1 MADIIQ
7 KSFNSSRR
15 EIKYLNRD
23 FSSFKTSLIEY
34 SKTYFPRTYKDF
46 SDASPGMMFIEMAS
60 YIGDVLSYYTDY
72 QFKESLMPYA
82 EERKNVLALANYL
95 GYKTKPTKSSTTNI
109 DLYQLIPSIK
119 DSNNNYIPD
128 NNYALKI
135 REYMEVS
142 NESGVSFITTD
153 PVDFSLDSKFSPR
166 EVTVYSRD
174 NYGIPQFFLLKKST
188 KVIAGKIT
196 TSSFTVGASVPFYKI
211 SLSENNVIDII
222 DVKDSDNNKWYEV
235 DYLAQDL
242 IFTETENTSFT
253 NNSYVQYSSEVPKLI
268 KSFKTSRKFVVNV
281 TANNTTY
288 LEFGAGTDATS
299 DEVIYPNSELVG
311 VGLKNISNLNLN
323 YDTSKLLNSETFGQS
338 PSNTVLTVQY
348 LVGGGLTSN
357 SPSDTIKNI
366 SSVTYLNDVSGLNP
380 SQNSLLT
387 TVKNSFR
394 ISNPDPAVG
403 GQNEE
408 SVEEIRQNA
417 LANFGSQN
425 RTVTVDDYISRIY
438 SIPPR
443 FGSIA
448 KVMVIPNSDLS
459 ISTNQTLLNGFVN
472 NENQTTLINNSLENN
487 FRKVNFDV
495 SNPFSLNLYVLSYN
509 SNKNLTQ
516 TNDALV
522 YNIRHYLQKYKII
535 SDSINIIDGYI
546 INIGVDFKILVY
558 NNFNRKEVLDQCLQK
573 AKDFFNVDKWYFN
586 QPININQLELEL
598 AKVEGVQSISEVVFK
613 NLNQNDGNYSP
624 HEYNLSEATHNKII
638 YPSLD
643 PSVFEVKFPDNDI
656 RGAVI

>member
-23 FSSFKTSLIEY
+23 FSSFKASLIEY

-46 SDASPGMMFIEMAS
+46 SEASPGMMFIEMAS

-72 QFKESLMPYA
+72 QFKESLMPFA

-142 NESGVSFITTD
+142 NESGVNFITTD
-153 PVDFSLDSKFSPR
+153 PIDFSLDSKFSPR

-174 NYGIPQFFLLKKST
+174 NYGVPQFFLLKKSA

-196 TSSFTVGASVPFYKI
+196 TKSFTVGTSVPFYKI
-211 SLSENNVIDII
+211 SLSELNVVDII
-222 DVKDSDNNKWYEV
+222 DVRDSDNNKWYEV

-242 IFTETENTSFT
+242 IFTETENTDFT
-253 NNSYVQYSSEVPKLI
+253 NNTYVQYSSEVPKLI
-268 KSFKTSRKFVVNV
+268 KSLKTSRKFVVNV
-281 TANNTTY
+281 TANNVTY

-311 VGLKNISNLNLN
+311 VGLQNISNLNLN
-323 YDTSKLLNSETFGQS
+323 YDTSKLLNSETLGQA

-348 LVGGGLTSN
+348 LVGGGLLSN

-366 SSVTYLNDVSGLNP
+366 SSVTYLNDTTGLTP

-387 TVKNSFR
+387 TVKNSLR
-394 ISNPDPAVG
+394 ISNPNPAVG

-425 RTVTVDDYISRIY
+425 RTVTVDDYVSRVY

-516 TNDALV
+516 TNEALV
-522 YNIRHYLQKYKII
+522 YNIRQYLQKYKII
-535 SDSINIIDGYI
+535 SDSVNIIDGYI
-546 INIGVDFKILVY
+546 INVGIDFKIVVY
-558 NNFNRKEVLDQCLQK
+558 NNFNKKEVLDQCLQK
-573 AKDFFNVDKWYFN
+573 SKDFFNIDKWYFN
-586 QPININQLELEL
+586 QPINTNQFELEL
-598 AKVEGVQSISEVVFK
+598 AKVEGVQSVAEVNLK
-613 NLNQNDGNYSP
+613 NLTQNDGDYSP

-643 PSVFEVKFPDNDI
+643 PSVFEVKYPDNDI

>member
-253 NNSYVQYSSEVPKLI
+253 NNTYVQYSSEVPKLI

-394 ISNPDPAVG
+394 ISNPNPAVG
-403 GQNEE
+403 GQNQE

>member
-7 KSFNSSRR
+7 KSFNNSRR

-109 DLYQLIPSIK
+109 DLYQLIPSTK

-142 NESGVSFITTD
+142 NESGVSFITID

-174 NYGIPQFFLLKKST
+174 NYGIPQFFLLKKSV

-196 TSSFTVGASVPFYKI
+196 TSSFTVGSAIPFYKI

-253 NNSYVQYSSEVPKLI
+253 NNTYVQYSSEVPKLI

-311 VGLKNISNLNLN
+311 IGLKNISNLNLN

-366 SSVTYLNDVSGLNP
+366 SSVTFLNDISGLTP

-394 ISNPDPAVG
+394 ISNPNPAVG

-459 ISTNQTLLNGFVN
+459 ISTNQILLNGFVN

-516 TNDALV
+516 TNEALV

-558 NNFNRKEVLDQCLQK
+558 NNFNKKEVLDQCLQK

-598 AKVEGVQSISEVVFK
+598 VKVEGVQSISEVVFK
-613 NLNQNDGNYSP
+613 NLNQNDGDYSP

>member
-7 KSFNSSRR
+7 KSFNNSRR

-109 DLYQLIPSIK
+109 DLYQLIPSTK

-142 NESGVSFITTD
+142 NESGVSFITID

-174 NYGIPQFFLLKKST
+174 NYGIPQFFLLKKSG

-196 TSSFTVGASVPFYKI
+196 TSSFTVGSAVPFYKI

-253 NNSYVQYSSEVPKLI
+253 NNTYVQYSSEVPKLI

-311 VGLKNISNLNLN
+311 IGLKNISNLNLN

-366 SSVTYLNDVSGLNP
+366 SSVTFLNDISGLTP

-394 ISNPDPAVG
+394 ISNPNPAVG

-558 NNFNRKEVLDQCLQK
+558 NNFNKKEVLDQCLQK

-598 AKVEGVQSISEVVFK
+598 AKVEGVQSISEVTFK
-613 NLNQNDGNYSP
+613 NLNQNDGDYSP

>member
-7 KSFNSSRR
+7 KSFNNSRR

-109 DLYQLIPSIK
+109 DLYQLIPSTK

-142 NESGVSFITTD
+142 NESGVSFITID

-174 NYGIPQFFLLKKST
+174 NYGIPQFFLLKKSV

-196 TSSFTVGASVPFYKI
+196 TSSFTVGSAIPFYKI

-253 NNSYVQYSSEVPKLI
+253 NNTYVQYSSEVPKLI

-311 VGLKNISNLNLN
+311 IGLKNISNLNLN

-366 SSVTYLNDVSGLNP
+366 SSVTFLNDISGLTP

-394 ISNPDPAVG
+394 ISNPNPAVG

-448 KVMVIPNSDLS
+448 KVMVIPNSNLS

-516 TNDALV
+516 TNEALV

-558 NNFNRKEVLDQCLQK
+558 NNFNKKEVLDQCLQK

-586 QPININQLELEL
+586 QPININQFELEL
-598 AKVEGVQSISEVVFK
+598 AKIEGVQSVAEVVFK
-613 NLNQNDGNYSP
+613 NLNQNDGDYSP

>member
-7 KSFNSSRR
+7 KSFNNSRR

-109 DLYQLIPSIK
+109 DLYQLIPSTK

-142 NESGVSFITTD
+142 NESGVSFITID

-174 NYGIPQFFLLKKST
+174 NYGIPQFFLLKKSV

-196 TSSFTVGASVPFYKI
+196 TSSFTVGLSVPFYKI

-222 DVKDSDNNKWYEV
+222 NVKDSDNNKWYEV

-253 NNSYVQYSSEVPKLI
+253 NNTYVQYSSEVPKLI

-311 VGLKNISNLNLN
+311 IGLKNISNLNLN

-366 SSVTYLNDVSGLNP
+366 SSVTFLNDISGLTP

-394 ISNPDPAVG
+394 ISNPNPAVG

-448 KVMVIPNSDLS
+448 KVMVIPNSNLS

-516 TNDALV
+516 TNEALV

-558 NNFNRKEVLDQCLQK
+558 NNFNKKEVLDQCLQK

-586 QPININQLELEL
+586 QPININQFELEL
-598 AKVEGVQSISEVVFK
+598 AKTEGVQSVAEVVFK
-613 NLNQNDGNYSP
+613 NLNQNDGDYSP

-643 PSVFEVKFPDNDI
+643 PSVFEVKYPDNDI

>member
-23 FSSFKTSLIEY
+23 FSSFKSSLIEY

-46 SDASPGMMFIEMAS
+46 SEASPGMMFIEMAS

-95 GYKTKPTKSSTTNI
+95 GYKTKPTKSATTNI
-109 DLYQLIPSIK
+109 DLYQLIPSTK

-174 NYGIPQFFLLKKST
+174 NYGVPQFFLLKKSV

-196 TSSFTVGASVPFYKI
+196 TKSFTVGTSVPFYKI
-211 SLSENNVIDII
+211 SLSELNVIDII
-222 DVKDSDNNKWYEV
+222 DVRDSDNNKWYEV

-242 IFTETENTSFT
+242 VFTETENTDFT
-253 NNSYVQYSSEVPKLI
+253 NNAYVQYSSEVPKLI

-281 TANNTTY
+281 TANNVTY

-311 VGLKNISNLNLN
+311 IGLTNISNLNLN
-323 YDTSKLLNSETFGQS
+323 YDTSKLLNSETFGQA

-348 LVGGGLTSN
+348 LVGGGILSN

-366 SSVTYLNDVSGLNP
+366 SSVTYLNDTTGLTP

-387 TVKNSFR
+387 TVKNSLR
-394 ISNPDPAVG
+394 ISNPNPAVG

-425 RTVTVDDYISRIY
+425 RTVTVDDYVSRIY

-459 ISTNQTLLNGFVN
+459 ISTNQTILNGFVN
-472 NENQTTLINNSLENN
+472 NENQTSLINNSLENN
-487 FRKVNFDV
+487 YRKVNFDV

-516 TNDALV
+516 INEALV
-522 YNIRHYLQKYKII
+522 YNIRQYLQKYKII

-558 NNFNRKEVLDQCLQK
+558 NNFNKKEVLDQCLQK
-573 AKDFFNVDKWYFN
+573 AKDFFNIDKWYFN

-598 AKVEGVQSISEVVFK
+598 AKVEGVQSVAEIKFK
-613 NLNQNDGNYSP
+613 NLTQNDGNYSP

-643 PSVFEVKFPDNDI
+643 PSVFEVKYPDNDI

>member
-142 NESGVSFITTD
+142 NESGVSFISID

-558 NNFNRKEVLDQCLQK
+558 NNFNNKEVLDQCLQK

>member
-311 VGLKNISNLNLN
+311 IGLNNISNLNLN

-558 NNFNRKEVLDQCLQK
+558 NNFNKKEVLDQCLQK

>member
-311 VGLKNISNLNLN
+311 IGLKNISNLNLN

-366 SSVTYLNDVSGLNP
+366 SSVTFLNDVSGLNP

-394 ISNPDPAVG
+394 ISNPNPAVG

>member
-7 KSFNSSRR
+7 KSFNNSRR

-109 DLYQLIPSIK
+109 DLYQLIPSTK

-142 NESGVSFITTD
+142 NESGVSFITID

-174 NYGIPQFFLLKKST
+174 NYGIPQFFLLKKSV

-196 TSSFTVGASVPFYKI
+196 TSSFTVGSAIPFYKI

-253 NNSYVQYSSEVPKLI
+253 NNTYVQYSSEVPKLI

-288 LEFGAGTDATS
+288 
-299 DEVIYPNSELVG
+299 
-311 VGLKNISNLNLN
+311 
-323 YDTSKLLNSETFGQS
+323 
-338 PSNTVLTVQY
+338 
-348 LVGGGLTSN
+348 
-357 SPSDTIKNI
+357 
-366 SSVTYLNDVSGLNP
+366 
-380 SQNSLLT
+380 
-387 TVKNSFR
+387 
-394 ISNPDPAVG
+394 
-403 GQNEE
+403 
-408 SVEEIRQNA
+408 
-417 LANFGSQN
+417 
-425 RTVTVDDYISRIY
+425 
-438 SIPPR
+438 
-443 FGSIA
+443 
-448 KVMVIPNSDLS
+448 
-459 ISTNQTLLNGFVN
+459 
-472 NENQTTLINNSLENN
+472 
-487 FRKVNFDV
+487 
-495 SNPFSLNLYVLSYN
+495 
-509 SNKNLTQ
+509 
-516 TNDALV
+516 
-522 YNIRHYLQKYKII
+522 
-535 SDSINIIDGYI
+535 
-546 INIGVDFKILVY
+546 
-558 NNFNRKEVLDQCLQK
+558 
-573 AKDFFNVDKWYFN
+573 
-586 QPININQLELEL
+586 
-598 AKVEGVQSISEVVFK
+598 
-613 NLNQNDGNYSP
+613 
-624 HEYNLSEATHNKII
+624 HE
-638 YPSLD
+638 
-643 PSVFEVKFPDNDI
+643 
-656 RGAVI
+656 

>member
-1 MADIIQ
+1 MADTIQ
-7 KSFNSSRR
+7 KSFNGSRR

-23 FSSFKTSLIEY
+23 FSSFKSSLIEY

-95 GYKTKPTKSSTTNI
+95 GYKTKPTKSATTNI
-109 DLYQLIPSIK
+109 DLYQLIPATK

-174 NYGIPQFFLLKKST
+174 DYGVPQFFLLKKST

-196 TSSFTVGASVPFYKI
+196 TASFTVGTSVPFYKI

-222 DVKDSDNNKWYEV
+222 DVKDSDNNRWYEV

-242 IFTETENTSFT
+242 VFTETENTEFT
-253 NNSYVQYSSEVPKLI
+253 NDSYVQYSSEVPKLI

-299 DEVIYPNSELVG
+299 DEVIYPNSELIG
-311 VGLKNISNLNLN
+311 VGLQNISNLNLN

-348 LVGGGLTSN
+348 LIGGGLVSN

-366 SSVTYLNDVSGLNP
+366 SSVTYLNDTTGLTP

-387 TVKNSFR
+387 TIKNSLR
-394 ISNPDPAVG
+394 ISNPNPAVG

-425 RTVTVDDYISRIY
+425 RTVTVDDYISRVY

-459 ISTNQTLLNGFVN
+459 ISTNQTLLSGFVN
-472 NENQTTLINNSLENN
+472 NDNETTLINNSLENN

-516 TNDALV
+516 INDALV
-522 YNIRHYLQKYKII
+522 YNIRQYLQKYKII

-558 NNFNRKEVLDQCLQK
+558 NNFNKKEVLDQCLQK

-586 QPININQLELEL
+586 QPININQFELEL
-598 AKVEGVQSISEVVFK
+598 AKIEGVQSVAEVKFK
-613 NLNQNDGNYSP
+613 NLTQNDGDYSP

-643 PSVFEVKFPDNDI
+643 PAVFEVKYPDNDI

>member
-142 NESGVSFITTD
+142 NESGVSFISID

-253 NNSYVQYSSEVPKLI
+253 NNTYVQYSSEVPKLI

-394 ISNPDPAVG
+394 ISNPNPAVG
-403 GQNEE
+403 GQNQE

>member
-7 KSFNSSRR
+7 KSFNSSRK

-23 FSSFKTSLIEY
+23 FSSFKASLIEY

-46 SDASPGMMFIEMAS
+46 SEASPGMMFIEMAS
-60 YIGDVLSYYTDY
+60 YVGDVLSYYTDY

-109 DLYQLIPSIK
+109 DLYQLIPSTK

-142 NESGVSFITTD
+142 NESGVSFITID

-174 NYGIPQFFLLKKST
+174 NYGIPQFFLLKKSV

-196 TSSFTVGASVPFYKI
+196 TSSFTVGLSVPFYKI

-253 NNSYVQYSSEVPKLI
+253 NNTYVQYSSEVPKLI

-311 VGLKNISNLNLN
+311 IGLKNISNLNLN

-366 SSVTYLNDVSGLNP
+366 SSVTFLNDISGLTP

-394 ISNPDPAVG
+394 ISNPNPAVG

-448 KVMVIPNSDLS
+448 KVMVIPNSNLS

-516 TNDALV
+516 SNEALV
-522 YNIRHYLQKYKII
+522 YNIRQYLQKYKII

-546 INIGVDFKILVY
+546 INVGIDFKILVY
-558 NNFNRKEVLDQCLQK
+558 NNFNKKEVLDQCLQK
-573 AKDFFNVDKWYFN
+573 AKDFFNIDKWYFN
-586 QPININQLELEL
+586 QPININQFELEL
-598 AKVEGVQSISEVVFK
+598 AKIEGVQSVAEVTFK
-613 NLNQNDGNYSP
+613 NLNQNDGDYSP

-643 PSVFEVKFPDNDI
+643 PSVFEVKYPDNDI

>member
-7 KSFNSSRR
+7 KSFNNSRR

-109 DLYQLIPSIK
+109 DLYQLIPSTK

-142 NESGVSFITTD
+142 NESGVSFITID

-174 NYGIPQFFLLKKST
+174 NYGIPQFFLLKKSV

-196 TSSFTVGASVPFYKI
+196 TSSFTVGSSVPFYKI

-253 NNSYVQYSSEVPKLI
+253 NNTYVQYSSEVPKLI

-311 VGLKNISNLNLN
+311 IGLKNISNLNLN

-348 LVGGGLTSN
+348 LIGGGLTSN

-366 SSVTYLNDVSGLNP
+366 SSVTFLNDISGLTP

-394 ISNPDPAVG
+394 ISNPNPAVG

-516 TNDALV
+516 TNEALV
-522 YNIRHYLQKYKII
+522 YNIRQYLQKYKII
-535 SDSINIIDGYI
+535 SDSVNIIDGYI

-558 NNFNRKEVLDQCLQK
+558 NNFNKKEVLDQCLQK

-613 NLNQNDGNYSP
+613 NLNQNDGDYSP

-643 PSVFEVKFPDNDI
+643 PSVFEVKYPDNDI

>member
-7 KSFNSSRR
+7 KSFNNSRR

-142 NESGVSFITTD
+142 NESGVSFITID

-174 NYGIPQFFLLKKST
+174 NYGIPQFFLLKKSV
-188 KVIAGKIT
+188 KIIAGKIT
-196 TSSFTVGASVPFYKI
+196 TTSFTVGSAVPFYKI

-253 NNSYVQYSSEVPKLI
+253 NNTYVQYSSEVPKLI

-299 DEVIYPNSELVG
+299 DEVIYPSSELVG
-311 VGLKNISNLNLN
+311 IGLKNISNLNLN

-348 LVGGGLTSN
+348 LIGGGLTSN

-394 ISNPDPAVG
+394 ISNPSPAVG

-558 NNFNRKEVLDQCLQK
+558 NNFNKKEVLDQCLQK
-573 AKDFFNVDKWYFN
+573 AKDFFNIDKWYFN

-598 AKVEGVQSISEVVFK
+598 AKVEGVQSISEVTFK

-624 HEYNLSEATHNKII
+624 HEYNLSDATHNKII

>member
-242 IFTETENTSFT
+242 IFTETENTNFT

-311 VGLKNISNLNLN
+311 IGLNNISNLNLN

-394 ISNPDPAVG
+394 ISNPNPAVG

-558 NNFNRKEVLDQCLQK
+558 NNFNKKEVLDQCLQK

>member
-7 KSFNSSRR
+7 KSFNNSRR

-109 DLYQLIPSIK
+109 DLYQLIPSTK

-142 NESGVSFITTD
+142 NESGVSFITID

-174 NYGIPQFFLLKKST
+174 NYGIPQFFLLKKSV

-196 TSSFTVGASVPFYKI
+196 TSSFTVGSAIPFYKI

-253 NNSYVQYSSEVPKLI
+253 NNTYVQYSSEVPKLI

-311 VGLKNISNLNLN
+311 IGLKNISNLNLN

-366 SSVTYLNDVSGLNP
+366 SSVTFLNDISGLTP

-394 ISNPDPAVG
+394 ISNPSPAVG

-516 TNDALV
+516 TNEALV
-522 YNIRHYLQKYKII
+522 YNIRQYLQKYKII
-535 SDSINIIDGYI
+535 SDSVNIIDGYI

-558 NNFNRKEVLDQCLQK
+558 NNFNKKEVLDQCLQK

-586 QPININQLELEL
+586 QPININQFELEL
-598 AKVEGVQSISEVVFK
+598 AKIEGVQSVAEVTFK
-613 NLNQNDGNYSP
+613 NLNQNDGDYSP

>member
-394 ISNPDPAVG
+394 ISNPNPAVG
-403 GQNEE
+403 GQNQE

>member
-142 NESGVSFITTD
+142 NESGGSFITID

-253 NNSYVQYSSEVPKLI
+253 NNTYVQYSSEVPKLI

-394 ISNPDPAVG
+394 ISNPNPAVG
-403 GQNEE
+403 GQNQE

-558 NNFNRKEVLDQCLQK
+558 NNFNNKEVLDQCLQK

-613 NLNQNDGNYSP
+613 NLNQNNGNYSP

>member
-7 KSFNSSRR
+7 KSFNNSRR

-109 DLYQLIPSIK
+109 DLYQLIPSTK

-142 NESGVSFITTD
+142 NESGVSFITID
-153 PVDFSLDSKFSPR
+153 PVDFSLDSKFSIR

-174 NYGIPQFFLLKKST
+174 NYGIPQFFLLKKSV

-196 TSSFTVGASVPFYKI
+196 TSSFTVGSAVPFYKI

-253 NNSYVQYSSEVPKLI
+253 NNTYVQYSSEVPKLI

-311 VGLKNISNLNLN
+311 IGLKNISNLNLN

-366 SSVTYLNDVSGLNP
+366 SSVTFLNDISGLTP

-394 ISNPDPAVG
+394 ISNPNPAVG

-448 KVMVIPNSDLS
+448 KVMVIPNSNLS

-516 TNDALV
+516 TNEALV

-558 NNFNRKEVLDQCLQK
+558 NNFNKKEVLDQCLQK

-598 AKVEGVQSISEVVFK
+598 AKVEGVQSISEVTFK
-613 NLNQNDGNYSP
+613 NLNQNDGDYSP

>member
-1 MADIIQ
+1 
-7 KSFNSSRR
+7 
-15 EIKYLNRD
+15 
-23 FSSFKTSLIEY
+23 
-34 SKTYFPRTYKDF
+34 
-46 SDASPGMMFIEMAS
+46 
-60 YIGDVLSYYTDY
+60 
-72 QFKESLMPYA
+72 
-82 EERKNVLALANYL
+82 
-95 GYKTKPTKSSTTNI
+95 
-109 DLYQLIPSIK
+109 
-119 DSNNNYIPD
+119 
-128 NNYALKI
+128 
-135 REYMEVS
+135 MEVS
-142 NESGVSFITTD
+142 NESGVSFITID

-196 TSSFTVGASVPFYKI
+196 TASFTVGTSVPFYKI

-253 NNSYVQYSSEVPKLI
+253 NNTYVQYSSEVPKLI

-311 VGLKNISNLNLN
+311 IGLKNISNLNLN

-348 LVGGGLTSN
+348 LIGGGLTSN

-366 SSVTYLNDVSGLNP
+366 SSVTYLNDVSGLTP

-394 ISNPDPAVG
+394 ISNPSPAVG

-558 NNFNRKEVLDQCLQK
+558 NNFNKKEVLDQCLQK

>member
-7 KSFNSSRR
+7 KSFNNSRR

-109 DLYQLIPSIK
+109 DLYQLIPSTR

-142 NESGVSFITTD
+142 NESGVSFITID

-174 NYGIPQFFLLKKST
+174 NYGIPQFFLLKKSV

-196 TSSFTVGASVPFYKI
+196 TSSFTVGSAIPFYKI

-253 NNSYVQYSSEVPKLI
+253 NNTYVQYSSEVPKLI

-311 VGLKNISNLNLN
+311 IGLKNISNLNLN

-366 SSVTYLNDVSGLNP
+366 SSVTFLNDISGLTP

-394 ISNPDPAVG
+394 ISNPSPAVG

-448 KVMVIPNSDLS
+448 KVMVIPNSNLS

-558 NNFNRKEVLDQCLQK
+558 NNFNKKEVLDQCLQK

-613 NLNQNDGNYSP
+613 NLNQNDGDYSP

>member
-46 SDASPGMMFIEMAS
+46 SEASPGMMFIEMAS

-72 QFKESLMPYA
+72 QFKESLMPFA

-153 PVDFSLDSKFSPR
+153 PIDFSLDSKFSPR

-174 NYGIPQFFLLKKST
+174 NYGVPQFFLLKKSA

-196 TSSFTVGASVPFYKI
+196 TKSFTVGVSVPFYKI
-211 SLSENNVIDII
+211 SLSELNVVDII
-222 DVKDSDNNKWYEV
+222 DVRDGDNNKWYEV

-242 IFTETENTSFT
+242 IFTETENTDFT
-253 NNSYVQYSSEVPKLI
+253 NNTYVQYSSEVPKLI
-268 KSFKTSRKFVVNV
+268 KSLKTSRKFVVNV
-281 TANNTTY
+281 TANNVTY

-311 VGLKNISNLNLN
+311 VGLQNINNLNLN
-323 YDTSKLLNSETFGQS
+323 YDTSKLLNSETLGQA

-348 LVGGGLTSN
+348 LVGGGLLSN

-366 SSVTYLNDVSGLNP
+366 SSVTYLNDTTGLTP

-387 TVKNSFR
+387 TVKNSLR
-394 ISNPDPAVG
+394 ISNPNPAVG

-425 RTVTVDDYISRIY
+425 RTVTVDDYVSRIY

-516 TNDALV
+516 TNEALV
-522 YNIRHYLQKYKII
+522 YNIRQYLQKYKII
-535 SDSINIIDGYI
+535 SDSVNIIDGYI
-546 INIGVDFKILVY
+546 INIGIDFKIVVY
-558 NNFNRKEVLDQCLQK
+558 NNFNKKEVLDQCLQK
-573 AKDFFNVDKWYFN
+573 AKDFFNIDKWYFN
-586 QPININQLELEL
+586 QPINTNQFELEL
-598 AKVEGVQSISEVVFK
+598 AKVEGVQSIAEVKFK
-613 NLNQNDGNYSP
+613 NLTQNDGDYSP

-643 PSVFEVKFPDNDI
+643 PSVFEVKYPDNDI

>member
-7 KSFNSSRR
+7 KSFNNSRR

-109 DLYQLIPSIK
+109 DLYQLIPSTK

-142 NESGVSFITTD
+142 NESGVSFITID

-174 NYGIPQFFLLKKST
+174 NYGIPQFFLLKKSV

-196 TSSFTVGASVPFYKI
+196 TSSFTVGLSVPFYKI

-253 NNSYVQYSSEVPKLI
+253 NNTYVQYSSEVPKLI

-311 VGLKNISNLNLN
+311 IGLKNISNLNLN

-366 SSVTYLNDVSGLNP
+366 SSVTFLNDISGLTP

-394 ISNPDPAVG
+394 ISNPNPAVG

-516 TNDALV
+516 TNEALV
-522 YNIRHYLQKYKII
+522 YNIRQYLQKYKII
-535 SDSINIIDGYI
+535 SDSVNIIDGYI
-546 INIGVDFKILVY
+546 INIGIDFKILVY
-558 NNFNRKEVLDQCLQK
+558 NNFNKKEVLDQCLQK
-573 AKDFFNVDKWYFN
+573 AKDFFNIDKWYFN
-586 QPININQLELEL
+586 QPININQFELEL
-598 AKVEGVQSISEVVFK
+598 AKIEGVQSVAEVVFK
-613 NLNQNDGNYSP
+613 NLNQNDGDYSP

>member
-7 KSFNSSRR
+7 KSFNNSRR

-109 DLYQLIPSIK
+109 DLYQLIPSTK

-142 NESGVSFITTD
+142 NESGVSFITID

-174 NYGIPQFFLLKKST
+174 NYGIPQFFLLKKSV

-196 TSSFTVGASVPFYKI
+196 TSSFTVGSAIPFYKI

-253 NNSYVQYSSEVPKLI
+253 NNTYVQYSSEVPKLI

-311 VGLKNISNLNLN
+311 IGLKNISNLNLN

-366 SSVTYLNDVSGLNP
+366 SSVTFLNDISGLTP

-394 ISNPDPAVG
+394 ISNPNPAVG

-558 NNFNRKEVLDQCLQK
+558 NNFNKKEVLDQCLQK

-598 AKVEGVQSISEVVFK
+598 AKVEGVQSISEVTFK
-613 NLNQNDGNYSP
+613 NLNQNDGDYSP

>member
-7 KSFNSSRR
+7 KSFNSSRK

-23 FSSFKTSLIEY
+23 FSSFKASLIEY

-46 SDASPGMMFIEMAS
+46 SEASPGMMFIEMAS

-72 QFKESLMPYA
+72 QFKESLMPFA

-142 NESGVSFITTD
+142 NESGVNFITTD
-153 PVDFSLDSKFSPR
+153 PIDFSLDSKFSPR

-174 NYGIPQFFLLKKST
+174 NYGVPQFFLLKKSA

-196 TSSFTVGASVPFYKI
+196 TKSFTVGTSVPFYKI
-211 SLSENNVIDII
+211 SLSELNVVDII
-222 DVKDSDNNKWYEV
+222 DVRDSDNNKWYEV

-242 IFTETENTSFT
+242 IFTETENTDFT
-253 NNSYVQYSSEVPKLI
+253 NNTYVQYSSEVPKLI
-268 KSFKTSRKFVVNV
+268 KSLKTSRKFVVNV
-281 TANNTTY
+281 TANNVTY

-311 VGLKNISNLNLN
+311 VGLQNISNLNLN

-348 LVGGGLTSN
+348 LVGGGLLSN

-366 SSVTYLNDVSGLNP
+366 SSVTYLNDTTGLTP

-387 TVKNSFR
+387 TVKNSLR
-394 ISNPDPAVG
+394 ISNPNPAVG

-425 RTVTVDDYISRIY
+425 RTVTVDDYVSRVY

-448 KVMVIPNSDLS
+448 KVMVLPNSDLS

-487 FRKVNFDV
+487 FRKVNFNV

-516 TNDALV
+516 TNEALV
-522 YNIRHYLQKYKII
+522 YNIRQYLQKYKII
-535 SDSINIIDGYI
+535 SDSVNIIDGYI
-546 INIGVDFKILVY
+546 INIGIDFKILVY
-558 NNFNRKEVLDQCLQK
+558 NNFNKKEVLDQCLQK
-573 AKDFFNVDKWYFN
+573 AKDFFNIDKWYFN
-586 QPININQLELEL
+586 QPININQFELEL
-598 AKVEGVQSISEVVFK
+598 AKIEGVQSVAEVTFK

-643 PSVFEVKFPDNDI
+643 PSVFEVKYPDNDI

>member
-7 KSFNSSRR
+7 KSFNSSKR

-23 FSSFKTSLIEY
+23 FSSFKSSLIEY
-34 SKTYFPRTYKDF
+34 AKTYFPRTYKDF

-95 GYKTKPTKSSTTNI
+95 GYKTKPTKSATTEI
-109 DLYQLIPSIK
+109 DVYQLIPATK

-142 NESGVSFITTD
+142 NETGVSFITTD
-153 PVDFSLDSKFSPR
+153 PIDFSLDSKFSPR
-166 EVTVYSRD
+166 EISVYSRD
-174 NYGIPQFFLLKKST
+174 EYGIPQFFLLKKSA

-196 TSSFTVGASVPFYKI
+196 TSTFTVGSAVPFYKI
-211 SLSENNVIDII
+211 SLTEDNVIDVI
-222 DVKDSDNNKWYEV
+222 DVRDSDNNKWYEV

-242 IFTETENTSFT
+242 IFIETENTVFT
-253 NNSYVQYSSEVPKLI
+253 NNNYVQYSSEVPKLI
-268 KSFKTSRKFVVNV
+268 KSLKTSRKFVVNV

-288 LEFGAGTDATS
+288 LEFGPGTNVTS
-299 DEVIYPNSELVG
+299 DEIIYPNSELIG
-311 VGLKNISNLNLN
+311 VGLQNIKNLNLN
-323 YDTSKLLNSETFGQS
+323 YDTSKLLNSETYGQS
-338 PSNTVLTVQY
+338 PTNTVLTVQY
-348 LVGGGLTSN
+348 LVGGGLESN

-366 SSVTYLNDVSGLNP
+366 SSVVFLNDITGLTP

-387 TVKNSFR
+387 TVKNSLR
-394 ISNPDPAVG
+394 ISNPNPAVG

-408 SVEEIRQNA
+408 NVEEIRQNA

-425 RTVTVDDYISRIY
+425 RTVTIDDYISRIY
-438 SIPPR
+438 SLPPR

-448 KVMVIPNSDLS
+448 KVTVLPNSDLS
-459 ISTNQTLLNGFVN
+459 ISTNQNLLSGFVN
-472 NENQTTLINNSLENN
+472 NKNQTTLIDNSLENN

-495 SNPFSLNLYVLSYN
+495 SNPFSLNLYILSYN

-516 TNDALV
+516 TNEALI
-522 YNIRHYLQKYKII
+522 YNLRQYLQKYKII

-546 INIGVDFKILVY
+546 INIGIDFKILVY
-558 NNFNRKEVLDQCLQK
+558 NNFNKKEVLDQCLQK
-573 AKDFFNVDKWYFN
+573 AKDFFKIDKWYFN

-598 AKVEGVQSISEVVFK
+598 AKVEGVQSVAEVKFK
-613 NLNQNDGNYSP
+613 NLTQNDGNYSP
-624 HEYNLSEATHNKII
+624 HEYNLDEATINNII

>member
-7 KSFNSSRR
+7 KSFNNSRR

-109 DLYQLIPSIK
+109 DLYQLIPSTK

-142 NESGVSFITTD
+142 NESGVSFITID

-196 TSSFTVGASVPFYKI
+196 TTSFTVGSAIPFYKI

-253 NNSYVQYSSEVPKLI
+253 NNTYVQYSSEVPKLI

-311 VGLKNISNLNLN
+311 IGLKNISNLNLN

-366 SSVTYLNDVSGLNP
+366 SSVTYLNDVSGLTP

-394 ISNPDPAVG
+394 ISNPNPAVG

-516 TNDALV
+516 TNEALI

-558 NNFNRKEVLDQCLQK
+558 NNFNKKEVLDQCLQK

>member
-7 KSFNSSRR
+7 KSFNNSRR

-46 SDASPGMMFIEMAS
+46 SDASPGMMFIEMAA

-109 DLYQLIPSIK
+109 DLYQLIPSTK

-142 NESGVSFITTD
+142 NESGVSFITID

-174 NYGIPQFFLLKKST
+174 NYGIPQFFLLKKSV

-196 TSSFTVGASVPFYKI
+196 TSSFTVGSAVPFYKI

-242 IFTETENTSFT
+242 IFTETENTTFT
-253 NNSYVQYSSEVPKLI
+253 NNTYVQYSSEVPKLI

-311 VGLKNISNLNLN
+311 IGLKNISNLNLN

-366 SSVTYLNDVSGLNP
+366 SSVTFLNDISGLTP

-394 ISNPDPAVG
+394 ISNPNPAVG

-448 KVMVIPNSDLS
+448 KVMVIPNSNLS

-558 NNFNRKEVLDQCLQK
+558 NNFNKKEVLDQCLQK

-586 QPININQLELEL
+586 QPININQFELEL
-598 AKVEGVQSISEVVFK
+598 AKIEGVQSVAEVVFK

>member
-1 MADIIQ
+1 MSDIIQ
-7 KSFNSSRR
+7 KSFNGSRR

-23 FSSFKTSLIEY
+23 FSSFKSSLIEY

-46 SDASPGMMFIEMAS
+46 SEASPGMMFIEMAS

-82 EERKNVLALANYL
+82 EERKNVIALANYL
-95 GYKTKPTKSSTTNI
+95 GYKTKPTKTATTNI
-109 DLYQLIPSIK
+109 DLYQLIPSTK

-174 NYGIPQFFLLKKST
+174 NYGIPQFFLLKKSV

-196 TSSFTVGASVPFYKI
+196 TKSFTVGTSVPFYKI
-211 SLSENNVIDII
+211 SLSELNVIDII
-222 DVKDSDNNKWYEV
+222 DVRDSDNNKWYEV

-242 IFTETENTSFT
+242 VFTETENTDFT
-253 NNSYVQYSSEVPKLI
+253 NNAYVQYSSEVPKLI

-281 TANNTTY
+281 TANNVTY

-311 VGLKNISNLNLN
+311 IGLTNISNLNLN
-323 YDTSKLLNSETFGQS
+323 YDTSKLLNSETFGQA

-348 LVGGGLTSN
+348 LVGGGILSN

-366 SSVTYLNDVSGLNP
+366 SSVTYLNDTTGLTP

-387 TVKNSFR
+387 TVKNSLR
-394 ISNPDPAVG
+394 ISNPNPAVG

-425 RTVTVDDYISRIY
+425 RTVTVDDYVSRIY

-459 ISTNQTLLNGFVN
+459 ISTNQTILNGFVN
-472 NENQTTLINNSLENN
+472 NENQTSLINNSLENN
-487 FRKVNFDV
+487 YRKVNFDV

-516 TNDALV
+516 INEALV
-522 YNIRHYLQKYKII
+522 YNIRQYLQKYKII
-535 SDSINIIDGYI
+535 SDSVNIIDGYI

-558 NNFNRKEVLDQCLQK
+558 NNFNKKEVLDQCLQK
-573 AKDFFNVDKWYFN
+573 AKDFFNIDKWYFN

-598 AKVEGVQSISEVVFK
+598 AKVEGVQSVAEIKFK
-613 NLNQNDGNYSP
+613 NLTQNDGNYSP

-643 PSVFEVKFPDNDI
+643 PSVFEVKYPDNDI

>member
-1 MADIIQ
+1 MADTIQ
-7 KSFNSSRR
+7 KSFNGSRR

-23 FSSFKTSLIEY
+23 FSSFKSSLIEY

-95 GYKTKPTKSSTTNI
+95 GYKTKPTKSATTNI
-109 DLYQLIPSIK
+109 DLYQLIPATK

-174 NYGIPQFFLLKKST
+174 DYGVPQFFLLKKST

-196 TSSFTVGASVPFYKI
+196 TTSFTVGTSVPFYKI
-211 SLSENNVIDII
+211 TLSENNVIDII
-222 DVKDSDNNKWYEV
+222 DVKDSDNNRWYEV

-242 IFTETENTSFT
+242 VFTETENTEFT
-253 NNSYVQYSSEVPKLI
+253 NDSYVQYSSEVPKLI

-311 VGLKNISNLNLN
+311 VGLQNISNLNLN

-348 LVGGGLTSN
+348 LIGGGLVSN

-366 SSVTYLNDVSGLNP
+366 SSVTYLNDTTGLTP

-387 TVKNSFR
+387 TIKNSLR
-394 ISNPDPAVG
+394 ISNPNPAVG

-425 RTVTVDDYISRIY
+425 RTVTVDDYISRVY

-459 ISTNQTLLNGFVN
+459 ISTNQTLLSGFIN
-472 NENQTTLINNSLENN
+472 NDNETILINNSLENN

-516 TNDALV
+516 INDALV
-522 YNIRHYLQKYKII
+522 YNIRQYLQKYKII

-558 NNFNRKEVLDQCLQK
+558 NNFNKKEVLDQCLQK

-586 QPININQLELEL
+586 QPININQFELEL
-598 AKVEGVQSISEVVFK
+598 AKIEGVQSVAEVKFK
-613 NLNQNDGNYSP
+613 NLTQNDGDYSP

-643 PSVFEVKFPDNDI
+643 PSVFEVKYPDNDI

>member
-1 MADIIQ
+1 MSDTIQ
-7 KSFNSSRR
+7 KSFNGSRR

-23 FSSFKTSLIEY
+23 FSSFKSSLIEY

-46 SDASPGMMFIEMAS
+46 SEASPGMMFIEMAS

-82 EERKNVLALANYL
+82 EERKNVIALANYL
-95 GYKTKPTKSSTTNI
+95 GYKTKPTKSATTNI
-109 DLYQLIPSIK
+109 DLYQLIPSTK

-174 NYGIPQFFLLKKST
+174 NYGIPQFFLLKKSV

-196 TSSFTVGASVPFYKI
+196 TKSFTVGTSVPFYKI
-211 SLSENNVIDII
+211 SLSELNIIDII
-222 DVKDSDNNKWYEV
+222 DVRDSDNNKWYEV

-242 IFTETENTSFT
+242 VFTETENTDFT
-253 NNSYVQYSSEVPKLI
+253 NNAYVQYSSEVPKLI

-281 TANNTTY
+281 TANNVTY

-311 VGLKNISNLNLN
+311 IGLTNISNLNLN
-323 YDTSKLLNSETFGQS
+323 YDTSKLLNSETFGQA

-348 LVGGGLTSN
+348 LVGGGILSN

-366 SSVTYLNDVSGLNP
+366 SSVTYLNDTTGLTP

-387 TVKNSFR
+387 TVKNSLR
-394 ISNPDPAVG
+394 ISNPNPAVG

-425 RTVTVDDYISRIY
+425 RTVTVDDYVSRIY

-459 ISTNQTLLNGFVN
+459 ISTNQTILNGFVN
-472 NENQTTLINNSLENN
+472 NENQTSLINNSLENN
-487 FRKVNFDV
+487 YRKINFDV

-516 TNDALV
+516 INEALV
-522 YNIRHYLQKYKII
+522 YNIRQYLQKYKII
-535 SDSINIIDGYI
+535 SDSVNIIDGYI
-546 INIGVDFKILVY
+546 INVGVDFKILVY
-558 NNFNRKEVLDQCLQK
+558 NNFNKKEVLDQCLQK
-573 AKDFFNVDKWYFN
+573 AKDFFNIDKWYFN

-598 AKVEGVQSISEVVFK
+598 AKVEGVQSVAEIKFK
-613 NLNQNDGNYSP
+613 NLTQNDGNYSP

-643 PSVFEVKFPDNDI
+643 PSVFEVKYPDNDI

>member
-7 KSFNSSRR
+7 KSFNNSRR

-109 DLYQLIPSIK
+109 DLYQLIPSTK

-142 NESGVSFITTD
+142 NESGVSFITID

-196 TSSFTVGASVPFYKI
+196 TTSFTVGSAIPFYKI

-253 NNSYVQYSSEVPKLI
+253 NNTYVQYSSEVPKLI

-311 VGLKNISNLNLN
+311 IGLKNISNLNLN

-366 SSVTYLNDVSGLNP
+366 SSVTYLNDVSGLTP

-394 ISNPDPAVG
+394 ISNPNPAVG

-448 KVMVIPNSDLS
+448 KVMVIPNSNLS

-516 TNDALV
+516 TNEALI

-558 NNFNRKEVLDQCLQK
+558 NNFNKKEVLDQCLQK

>member
-7 KSFNSSRR
+7 KSFNSSRK

-23 FSSFKTSLIEY
+23 FSSFKASLIEY

-46 SDASPGMMFIEMAS
+46 SEASPGMMFIEMAS

-72 QFKESLMPYA
+72 QFKESLMPFA

-142 NESGVSFITTD
+142 NESGVNFITTD
-153 PVDFSLDSKFSPR
+153 PIDFSLDSKFSPR

-174 NYGIPQFFLLKKST
+174 NYGVPQFFLLKKSA

-196 TSSFTVGASVPFYKI
+196 TKSFTVGTSVPFYKI
-211 SLSENNVIDII
+211 SLSELNVVDII
-222 DVKDSDNNKWYEV
+222 DVRDSDNNKWYEV

-242 IFTETENTSFT
+242 IFTETENTDFT
-253 NNSYVQYSSEVPKLI
+253 NNTYVQYSSEVPKLI
-268 KSFKTSRKFVVNV
+268 KSLKTSRKFVVNV
-281 TANNTTY
+281 TANNVTY

-311 VGLKNISNLNLN
+311 VGLQNISNLNLN

-348 LVGGGLTSN
+348 LVGGGLLSN

-366 SSVTYLNDVSGLNP
+366 SSVTYLNDTTGLTP

-387 TVKNSFR
+387 TVKNSLR
-394 ISNPDPAVG
+394 ISNPNPAVG

-516 TNDALV
+516 TNEALV
-522 YNIRHYLQKYKII
+522 YNIRQYLQKYKII
-535 SDSINIIDGYI
+535 SDSVNIIDGYI
-546 INIGVDFKILVY
+546 INIGIDFKIVVY
-558 NNFNRKEVLDQCLQK
+558 NNFNKKEVLDQCLQK
-573 AKDFFNVDKWYFN
+573 AKDFFNIDKWYFN
-586 QPININQLELEL
+586 QPINTNQLELEL
-598 AKVEGVQSISEVVFK
+598 AKVEGVQSVAEVKFK
-613 NLNQNDGNYSP
+613 NLTQNDGDYSP

-643 PSVFEVKFPDNDI
+643 PSVFEVKYPDNDI

>member
-23 FSSFKTSLIEY
+23 FSSFKSSLIEY

-253 NNSYVQYSSEVPKLI
+253 NNTYVQYSSEVPKLI

-311 VGLKNISNLNLN
+311 IGLKNISNLNLN

-394 ISNPDPAVG
+394 ISNPNPAVG
-403 GQNEE
+403 GQNQE

-558 NNFNRKEVLDQCLQK
+558 NNFNKKEVLDQCLQK

>member
-23 FSSFKTSLIEY
+23 FSSFKASLIEY

-46 SDASPGMMFIEMAS
+46 SEASPGMMFIEMAS

-95 GYKTKPTKSSTTNI
+95 GYKTKPTKSSTTSI
-109 DLYQLIPSIK
+109 DLYQLIPSTR

-142 NESGVSFITTD
+142 NESGVNFITTD
-153 PVDFSLDSKFSPR
+153 PIDFSLDSKFSPR

-174 NYGIPQFFLLKKST
+174 NYGVPQFFLLKKSA

-196 TSSFTVGASVPFYKI
+196 TKSFTVGTSVPFYKI
-211 SLSENNVIDII
+211 SLSELNVIDII
-222 DVKDSDNNKWYEV
+222 DVRDSDNNKWYEV

-242 IFTETENTSFT
+242 IFTETENTDFT
-253 NNSYVQYSSEVPKLI
+253 NNTYVQYSAEVPKLI
-268 KSFKTSRKFVVNV
+268 KSLKTSRKFVVNV
-281 TANNTTY
+281 TANNVTY

-311 VGLKNISNLNLN
+311 VGLQNINNLNLN
-323 YDTSKLLNSETFGQS
+323 YDTSKLLNSETLGQA

-348 LVGGGLTSN
+348 LVGGGLLSN

-366 SSVTYLNDVSGLNP
+366 SSVTYLNDTTGLTP

-387 TVKNSFR
+387 TVKNSLR
-394 ISNPDPAVG
+394 ISNPNPAVG

-425 RTVTVDDYISRIY
+425 RTVTVDDYVSRVY

-516 TNDALV
+516 SNEALV
-522 YNIRHYLQKYKII
+522 YNIRQYLQKYKII
-535 SDSINIIDGYI
+535 SDSVNIIDGYI
-546 INIGVDFKILVY
+546 INVGIDFKIVVY
-558 NNFNRKEVLDQCLQK
+558 NNFNKKEVLDQCLQK
-573 AKDFFNVDKWYFN
+573 AKDFFNIDKWYFN
-586 QPININQLELEL
+586 QPINTNQFELEL
-598 AKVEGVQSISEVVFK
+598 AKVEGVQSVAEVKFK
-613 NLNQNDGNYSP
+613 NLTQNDGDYSP

-643 PSVFEVKFPDNDI
+643 PSVFEVKYPDNDI

>member
-7 KSFNSSRR
+7 KSFNNSRR

-23 FSSFKTSLIEY
+23 FSSFKSSLIEY

-72 QFKESLMPYA
+72 QFKESLLPYA

-142 NESGVSFITTD
+142 NESNVSFITTD

-174 NYGIPQFFLLKKST
+174 DYGVPQFFLLKKSA
-188 KVIAGKIT
+188 KVIAGKIIT
-196 TSSFTVGASVPFYKI
+196 TSFTVGSAVPFYKI

-222 DVKDSDNNKWYEV
+222 DVRDSDNNRWYEV

-242 IFTETENTSFT
+242 VFTETENTNFT
-253 NNSYVQYSSEVPKLI
+253 NNNYVQFSSEVPKLI

-288 LEFGAGTDATS
+288 LEFGAGTDANS
-299 DEVIYPNSELVG
+299 DEIIYPNSELVG
-311 VGLKNISNLNLN
+311 IGLQNISNLNLN
-323 YDTSKLLNSETFGQS
+323 YDTSKLLKSETFGQS
-338 PSNTVLTVQY
+338 PSNTVFTVQY
-348 LVGGGLTSN
+348 LIGGGLTSN

-366 SSVTYLNDVSGLNP
+366 SSVTFLNDISGLTP

-387 TVKNSFR
+387 TVKNSLR
-394 ISNPDPAVG
+394 ISNPNPAVG
-403 GQNEE
+403 GKDEE

-425 RTVTVDDYISRIY
+425 RTVTIDDYISRIY

-448 KVMVIPNSDLS
+448 KVTVISNSNLS
-459 ISTNQTLLNGFVN
+459 ISKNQTLLNGFTDN
-472 NENQTTLINNSLENN
+472 NNQTTLIDNSLENN
-487 FRKVNFDV
+487 FRKVNFDI
-495 SNPFSLNLYVLSYN
+495 SNPFSLNLYVLSYD

-522 YNIRHYLQKYKII
+522 YNIRQYLQKYKII
-535 SDSINIIDGYI
+535 SDSVNIIDGYI
-546 INIGVDFKILVY
+546 INIGIDFKILVY
-558 NNFNRKEVLDQCLQK
+558 NNFNKKDVLDQCLQK
-573 AKDFFNVDKWYFN
+573 AKDFFNIDKWYFN
-586 QPININQLELEL
+586 QPININQFELEL
-598 AKVEGVQSISEVVFK
+598 AKVEGVQSVAEVKFN
-613 NLNQNDGNYSP
+613 NLTQNNGEYSP

-643 PSVFEVKFPDNDI
+643 PSVFEVKYPDNDI

>member
-7 KSFNSSRR
+7 KSFNNSRR

-109 DLYQLIPSIK
+109 DLYQLIPSTK

-142 NESGVSFITTD
+142 NESGVSFITID

-174 NYGIPQFFLLKKST
+174 NYGIPQFFLLKKSV

-196 TSSFTVGASVPFYKI
+196 TSSFTVGSAIPFYKI

-253 NNSYVQYSSEVPKLI
+253 NNTYVQYSSEVPKLI

-311 VGLKNISNLNLN
+311 IGLKNISNLNLN

-366 SSVTYLNDVSGLNP
+366 SSVTFLNDISGLTP

-394 ISNPDPAVG
+394 ISNPSPAVG

-516 TNDALV
+516 TNEALV
-522 YNIRHYLQKYKII
+522 YNIRQYLQKYKII
-535 SDSINIIDGYI
+535 SDSVNIIDGYI
-546 INIGVDFKILVY
+546 INIGIDFKILVY
-558 NNFNRKEVLDQCLQK
+558 NNFNKKEVLDQCLQK
-573 AKDFFNVDKWYFN
+573 AKDFFNIDKWYFN
-586 QPININQLELEL
+586 QPININQFELEL
-598 AKVEGVQSISEVVFK
+598 AKIEGVQSVAEVTFK